1 MLNSEKMIAS
11 IEQQDLEHANK
22 YFQKALKTDDDQT
35 LLALGD
41 YLESI
46 GFFPQ
51 AKEIYLALKEEYP
64 EVYLNLAQIA
74 ADDNQIEEAFLYLD
88 HISPES
94 DDYVNALLVMAD
106 LYDLEGLTDV
116 AREKLLE
123 ARKISQD
130 PLIIFGLAET
140 EMSLNHFKEAIDLY
154 ASLDNRDILAITGVS
169 TYQRIGRITGKPGV
183 VIATSGPGISNLA
196 TGLVTAT
203 AEGDPV
209 LAIGGQVK
217 RSDLLKRSHQSMNNV
232 AMLEPITKYSAE
244 VQDAN
249 TLSETI
255 ANAYRRAKSG
265 KPGASF
271 ISIPQDVTDSP
282 VSVKAIKP
290 LTAPKLGSASVEDI
304 NYLAQA
310 IRNAVLPVLLLG
322 NGASDEKVT
331 ASIRKLL
338 ESVKLPVVETFQGA
352 GIVSRELEE
361 ETFFGRVG
369 LFRNQPGD
377 MLLKKS
383 DLVIAIGY
391 DPIEYEAR
399 NWNAEI
405 SARVIVID
413 VAQAEIDTYF
423 QPERELIGNI
433 ADTIDLLL
441 PAVNGYALPQG
452 SVEYLQNLKK
462 NLDGDI
468 KFDRQSKEGL
478 VHPLDV
484 IDILQDQAKDDMTVT
499 VDVGSHYIW
508 MARYFKSYEARH
520 LLFSNGMQT
529 LGVALPWAISAALVR
544 PNKTVLSVS
553 GDGGFL
559 FSAQELE
566 VAVRLKLPIVHMIW
580 NDGRYNM
587 VEFQE
592 EMKYGRSAG
601 VQLGDVDFVKY
612 AEAFGAKGYR
622 VDSKE
627 SFKETLEQAIKES
640 ANGPVLIDIP
650 IDYKDNGRLGET
662 ILPDEFY

>member
-1 MLNSEKMIAS
+1 MTDSEK
-11 IEQQDLEHANK
+11 
-22 YFQKALKTDDDQT
+22 
-35 LLALGD
+35 
-41 YLESI
+41 
-46 GFFPQ
+46 
-51 AKEIYLALKEEYP
+51 
-64 EVYLNLAQIA
+64 
-74 ADDNQIEEAFLYLD
+74 LYG
-88 HISPES
+88 
-94 DDYVNALLVMAD
+94 AD
-106 LYDLEGLTDV
+106 LVVDSLINHDV
-116 AREKLLE
+116 KY
-123 ARKISQD
+123 
-130 PLIIFGLAET
+130 IFGIPGA
-140 EMSLNHFKEAIDLY
+140 KIDRVFDTLEDKGPQ
-154 ASLDNRDILAITGVS
+154 LIVS
-169 TYQRIGRITGKPGV
+169 RHEQNATFMAQGIGRITGKPGV

-627 SFKETLEQAIKES
+627 CFKETLEQAIKES

>member
-1 MLNSEKMIAS
+1 MTDSEK
-11 IEQQDLEHANK
+11 
-22 YFQKALKTDDDQT
+22 
-35 LLALGD
+35 
-41 YLESI
+41 
-46 GFFPQ
+46 
-51 AKEIYLALKEEYP
+51 
-64 EVYLNLAQIA
+64 
-74 ADDNQIEEAFLYLD
+74 LYG
-88 HISPES
+88 
-94 DDYVNALLVMAD
+94 AD
-106 LYDLEGLTDV
+106 LVVDSLINHDVKYVFGIPGAKIDRVFDTLEDKGP
-116 AREKLLE
+116 
-123 ARKISQD
+123 Q
-130 PLIIFGLAET
+130 LI
-140 EMSLNHFKEAIDLY
+140 
-154 ASLDNRDILAITGVS
+154 VS
-169 TYQRIGRITGKPGV
+169 RHEQNATFMAQGIGRITGKPGV

-478 VHPLDV
+478 VHPLNV

>member
-1 MLNSEKMIAS
+1 M
-11 IEQQDLEHANK
+11 
-22 YFQKALKTDDDQT
+22 TD
-35 LLALGD
+35 
-41 YLESI
+41 S
-46 GFFPQ
+46 
-51 AKEIYLALKEEYP
+51 KKIYG
-64 EVYLNLAQIA
+64 
-74 ADDNQIEEAFLYLD
+74 
-88 HISPES
+88 
-94 DDYVNALLVMAD
+94 AD
-106 LYDLEGLTDV
+106 LVVDSLINHDVKYVFGIPGAKIDRVFDTLEDKGP
-116 AREKLLE
+116 
-123 ARKISQD
+123 Q
-130 PLIIFGLAET
+130 LI
-140 EMSLNHFKEAIDLY
+140 
-154 ASLDNRDILAITGVS
+154 VS
-169 TYQRIGRITGKPGV
+169 RHEQNATFMAQGIGRITGKPGV

-405 SARVIVID
+405 SARIIVID

-484 IDILQDQAKDDMTVT
+484 IDILQDQTKDDMTVT

-601 VQLGDVDFVKY
+601 VQLGVVDFVKY